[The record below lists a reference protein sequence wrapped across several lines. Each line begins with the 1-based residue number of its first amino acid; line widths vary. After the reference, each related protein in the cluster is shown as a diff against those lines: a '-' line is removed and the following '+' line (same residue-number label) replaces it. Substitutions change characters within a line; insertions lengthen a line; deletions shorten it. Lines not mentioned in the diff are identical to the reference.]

1 MALPDEVVFACLR
14 LCTRVPLKKIQEME
28 KDIKIGKLYSRDAKS
43 FLARENV
50 EMYHGAK
57 QAKEAQEE
65 FVRVFQKKQL
75 PSKIKKVKKSDQDP
89 RPLYEII
96 GELFAISRSEA
107 KRVIKQGGVKIDS
120 VIQKDPGL
128 ILKLRPKMVIQI
140 GKRRTLQII

>member
-1 MALPDEVVFACLR
+1 MTLKDELVHQYFE
-14 LCTRVPLKKIQEME
+14 LCTDIVKKEIE
-28 KDIKIGKLYSRDAKS
+28 KLQKKLSPKDFKAK
-43 FLARENV
+43 LAKQIV
-50 EMYHGAK
+50 VLYHGQK
-57 QAKEAQEE
+57 QADEAEKE

-75 PSKIKKVKKSDQDP
+75 PSKIKKVKRGDQGP